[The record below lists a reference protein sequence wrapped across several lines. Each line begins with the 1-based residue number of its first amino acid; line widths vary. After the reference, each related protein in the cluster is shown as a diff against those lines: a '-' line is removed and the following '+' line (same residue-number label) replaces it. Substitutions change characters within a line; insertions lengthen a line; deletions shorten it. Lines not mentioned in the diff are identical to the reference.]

1 MRSGEKLK
9 MNLLVM
15 NKQEVVSRLVTLI
28 WQRFRGVPIEEVE
41 RALVTEGWAIGAVR
55 EATSA
60 YLSTRQFI

>member
-1 MRSGEKLK
+1 MS
-9 MNLLVM
+9 
-15 NKQEVVSRLVTLI
+15 KQEIVSRLVVLI